1 MFNDLL
7 IYDQY
12 FNNLSSTTYVEILN
26 KDKYQ
31 EMQNELDIKNNDD
44 NISNNDNDINDD
56 YNLDIDYDKDDYN
69 EDIDD

>member
-12 FNNLSSTTYVEILN
+12 FNDLSNTTCIEILN

-31 EMQNELDIKNNDD
+31 EMQNELDTKNNDD
-44 NISNNDNDINDD
+44 NISNNDNDIDDD

>member
-7 IYDQY
+7 YYNQY
-12 FNNLSSTTYVEILN
+12 FNNLADTLYIEIPN

-44 NISNNDNDINDD
+44 NNNSDDGNEND
-56 YNLDIDYDKDDYN
+56 YNLDIDYDKEDYN